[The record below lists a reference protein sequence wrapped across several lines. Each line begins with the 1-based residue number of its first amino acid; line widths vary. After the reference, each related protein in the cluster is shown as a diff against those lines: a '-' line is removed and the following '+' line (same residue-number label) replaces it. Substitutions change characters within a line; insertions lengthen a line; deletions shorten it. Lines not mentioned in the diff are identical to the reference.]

1 MTYVFWASA
10 LLIGYVYI
18 GYPAL
23 LSVWVRTRG
32 RSAKAA
38 SAPSALRRAE
48 RTDGSLERL
57 AVHDLPA
64 VSIIV
69 AARNEGRRLSARV
82 KNLLALDYPVDR
94 RQIIIVSD
102 GSTDDTLRVLGRFRG
117 RIDVVSIRPSGK
129 AAALNAGVAHATHG
143 ILVFTDARQSFA
155 CDALR
160 ALVAPFAD
168 PGIGGVSGELV
179 LDSEAR
185 RPGDP
190 PVSVG
195 IGVYWRFEKWL
206 RRHESAIGSLIG
218 ATGAIYALRRSLWRP
233 LPPETILDDV
243 LAPMQAVL
251 AGRRVVFTD
260 RAKAF
265 DRTVASSR
273 AESRRKVRTLAG
285 NVQLL
290 WLEPRLLVPFLN
302 PIWLQF
308 CSHKLGRLAVPY
320 ALLALMTSSI
330 ALADRHAVYA
340 IALTIQ
346 CLFYLLA
353 GYGACLEWRSA
364 TSAAALTRGH
374 VSGRTGGDLSST
386 IAEPSWAA
394 EPPRK
399 GVVNA

>member
-23 LSVWVRTRG
+23 LAVWVRLRP
-32 RSAKAA
+32 RSAKA
-38 SAPSALRRAE
+38 LAE
-48 RTDGSLERL
+48 RERSPKRL
-57 AVHDLPA
+57 ALHEPPA

-69 AARNEGRRLSARV
+69 AARNEGPRLTARV
-82 KNLLALDYPVDR
+82 RNLLALDYPAGR

-102 GSTDDTLRVLGRFRG
+102 GSTDDTVRVLAPFRG
-117 RIDVVSIRPSGK
+117 RLDVIAIAPSGK
-129 AAALNAGVAHATHG
+129 AAALNAGVTHAAHE

-155 CDALR
+155 PDALR

-168 PGIGGVSGELV
+168 PNVGGVSGELV

-185 RPGDP
+185 RAGDP
-190 PVSVG
+190 PVSAG
-195 IGVYWRFEKWL
+195 IGVDWRFEKWL

-243 LAPMQAVL
+243 LAPMRAVL

-265 DRTVASSR
+265 DTTVASSR

-308 CSHKLGRLAVPY
+308 YSHKLGRLAVPY

-330 ALADRHAVYA
+330 ALAERHAVYA
-340 IALTIQ
+340 IALAVQ
-346 CLFYLLA
+346 CVFYLLA
-353 GYGACLEWRSA
+353 GYGACLEWRGATRPAVETPAEALGQASA
-364 TSAAALTRGH
+364 RAS
-374 VSGRTGGDLSST
+374 GDLSPGVSWT
-386 IAEPSWAA
+386 AEPTT
-394 EPPRK
+394 RK

>member
-10 LLIGYVYI
+10 ILIGYVYV

-23 LSVWVRTRG
+23 LAMWVRVRPL
-32 RSAKAA
+32 SAK
-38 SAPSALRRAE
+38 SSGE
-48 RTDGSLERL
+48 RTDRVPKRL
-57 AVHDLPA
+57 AVHVLPA
-64 VSIIV
+64 ISIVV
-69 AARNEGRRLSARV
+69 AARNEARRLGARV
-82 KNLLALDYPVDR
+82 KNLLALDYPANR
-94 RQIIIVSD
+94 RQIIVVSD
-102 GSTDDTLRVLGRFRG
+102 GSTDDTLRVLAPFST
-117 RIDVVSIRPSGK
+117 RIDVVSIPASGK
-129 AAALNAGVAHATHG
+129 AAALNAGVAHAAYD

-155 CDALR
+155 PDALR
-160 ALVAPFAD
+160 ALVAPFVD
-168 PGIGGVSGELV
+168 PNVGGVSGELV

-185 RPGDP
+185 QAGDP
-190 PVSVG
+190 PVSAG

-243 LAPMQAVL
+243 LAPMRAVL
-251 AGRRVVFTD
+251 AGRRVVFTE

-340 IALTIQ
+340 LALAIQ

-364 TSAAALTRGH
+364 TSPAALTRGQ
-374 VSGRTGGDLSST
+374 VSGRTCEDASAT
-386 IAEPSWAA
+386 IAEPSWTA

>member
-23 LSVWVRTRG
+23 LAVWVRLRP
-32 RSAKAA
+32 RSAKA
-38 SAPSALRRAE
+38 LAE
-48 RTDGSLERL
+48 RERSPKRL
-57 AVHDLPA
+57 ALHEPPA

-69 AARNEGRRLSARV
+69 AARNEGPRLTARV
-82 KNLLALDYPVDR
+82 RNLLALDYPAGR

-102 GSTDDTLRVLGRFRG
+102 GSTDDTVRVLAPFRG
-117 RIDVVSIRPSGK
+117 RLDVIAIAPSGK
-129 AAALNAGVAHATHG
+129 AAALNAGVTHAAHE

-155 CDALR
+155 PDALR

-168 PGIGGVSGELV
+168 PNVGGVSGELV

-185 RPGDP
+185 RAGDP
-190 PVSVG
+190 PVSAG

-243 LAPMQAVL
+243 LAPMRAVL

-265 DRTVASSR
+265 DATVASSR

-308 CSHKLGRLAVPY
+308 YSHKLGRLAVPY

-330 ALADRHAVYA
+330 ALAERHAVYA
-340 IALTIQ
+340 IALAVQ
-346 CLFYLLA
+346 CVFYLLA
-353 GYGACLEWRSA
+353 GYGACLEWRGAARPAVETPAEALGQASA
-364 TSAAALTRGH
+364 RAS
-374 VSGRTGGDLSST
+374 GDLSPGVSWT
-386 IAEPSWAA
+386 AEPTT
-394 EPPRK
+394 RK

>member
-23 LSVWVRTRG
+23 LAVWVRLRP
-32 RSAKAA
+32 RSAN
-38 SAPSALRRAE
+38 ALAE
-48 RTDGSLERL
+48 RERSPKRL
-57 AVHDLPA
+57 ALHEPPA

-69 AARNEGRRLSARV
+69 AARNEGPRLTARV
-82 KNLLALDYPVDR
+82 RNLLALDYPAGR

-102 GSTDDTLRVLGRFRG
+102 GSTDDTVRVLAPFRG
-117 RIDVVSIRPSGK
+117 RLDVIAIAPSGK
-129 AAALNAGVAHATHG
+129 AAALNAGVTHAAHE

-155 CDALR
+155 PDALR

-168 PGIGGVSGELV
+168 PNVGGVSGELV

-185 RPGDP
+185 RAGDP
-190 PVSVG
+190 PVSAG

-243 LAPMQAVL
+243 LAPMRAVL

-265 DRTVASSR
+265 DATVASSR

-308 CSHKLGRLAVPY
+308 YSHKLGRLAVPY

-330 ALADRHAVYA
+330 ALAERHAVYA
-340 IALTIQ
+340 IALAVQ
-346 CLFYLLA
+346 CVFYLLA
-353 GYGACLEWRSA
+353 GYGACLEWRGAARPAVETPAEALGQASA
-364 TSAAALTRGH
+364 RAS
-374 VSGRTGGDLSST
+374 GDLSPGVSWT
-386 IAEPSWAA
+386 AEPTT
-394 EPPRK
+394 RK